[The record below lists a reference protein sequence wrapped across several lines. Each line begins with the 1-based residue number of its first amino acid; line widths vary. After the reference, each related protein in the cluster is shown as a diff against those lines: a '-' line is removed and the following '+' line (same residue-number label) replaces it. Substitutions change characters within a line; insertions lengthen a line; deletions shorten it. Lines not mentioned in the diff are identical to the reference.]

1 MSGANPRENFVSVE
15 ALQVDYGAKPAVDG
29 VSFAVAAGEH
39 LTLLGPSGCGKT
51 TLLRAIAGLERPS
64 AGRITID
71 DTTMFDGD
79 RRIDV
84 PPERRSLSMVFQS
97 YAIWPHMSV
106 FDNVAFSFRVRG
118 TSRPAARPHVE
129 RALDLVGLLAQADR
143 PATQLSGG
151 QQQRVALARALAYQ
165 SKLVLFDEP
174 LSNLDAQLRVS
185 MRAELAQLHERLGFT
200 TIYVTHD
207 QEEAFALSDR
217 IIVMN
222 AGRVAQEGTPETI
235 HAAPRSRFVARFLGI
250 ANIFDAQLTRAAG
263 GMCDARLGDDLVL
276 RCRALEGGGIQ
287 AGAICFRPIDVE
299 VAEMATGASAP
310 GASGTTGIAG
320 TISSLMFLGDLV
332 QYRITS
338 GALEV
343 IALDRPR
350 PDLTVGQQVRW
361 SVPPERCLALQE

>member
-1 MSGANPRENFVSVE
+1 VSGEAFVSVE

-29 VSFAVAAGEH
+29 VGFTVAAGEH

-64 AGRITID
+64 AGRIVLD
-71 DTTMFDGD
+71 GTTMFDGE

-129 RALDLVGLLAQADR
+129 RALDLVGLRALADR

-151 QQQRVALARALAYQ
+151 QQQRVALARAIAYQ

-185 MRAELAQLHERLGFT
+185 MRAELADLHQRLGFT

-217 IIVMN
+217 IIVMD
-222 AGRVAQEGTPETI
+222 AGRVAQEGTPESI
-235 HAAPRSRFVARFLGI
+235 HSAPRSRFVARFLGI
-250 ANIFDAQLTRAAG
+250 ANIFDAQLARAEG

-276 RCRALEGGGIQ
+276 RCRAPEGGGIQ
-287 AGAICFRPIDVE
+287 KGAICFRPIDVE
-299 VAEMATGASAP
+299 IASMTSGATGIT
-310 GASGTTGIAG
+310 GTV
-320 TISSLMFLGDLV
+320 SSMMFLGDLV
-332 QYRITS
+332 QYKIAS
-338 GALEV
+338 GILEV

-350 PDLTVGQQVRW
+350 PDLAVGQQVRW
-361 SVPPERCLALQE
+361 SVSPEHCLALLE

>member
-1 MSGANPRENFVSVE
+1 VSVE

-71 DTTMFDGD
+71 GTVMFDGE
-79 RRIDV
+79 RHIDV

-185 MRAELAQLHERLGFT
+185 MRTELADLHKRLGFT

-235 HAAPRSRFVARFLGI
+235 HSAPRSRFVARFLGI
-250 ANIFDAQLTRAAG
+250 ANIFDAQLTRAG
-263 GMCDARLGDDLVL
+263 DGMCDARLGDELGDGLVL
-276 RCRALEGGGIQ
+276 RCRAAPNGSGQ

-299 VAEMATGASAP
+299 IAPMVAGATGM
-310 GASGTTGIAG
+310 TG
-320 TISSLMFLGDLV
+320 TISSLMFLGDMV
-332 QYRITS
+332 QYRIAS
-338 GALEV
+338 GAFEV

-350 PDLTVGQQVRW
+350 PDLAVGQQVRW
-361 SVPPERCLALQE
+361 SVPPERCLALSE